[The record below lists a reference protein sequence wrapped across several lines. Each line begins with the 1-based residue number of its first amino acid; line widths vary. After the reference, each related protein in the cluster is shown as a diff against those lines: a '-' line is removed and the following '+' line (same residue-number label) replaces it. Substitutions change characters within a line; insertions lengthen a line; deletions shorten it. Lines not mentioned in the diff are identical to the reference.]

1 MTEFE
6 RLKETHVSTKE
17 IFDGDILHIIKDD
30 ILLPNNKPATREMIL
45 HVGAV
50 CIVAVTDDNKL
61 IMERQFRYPIGDVI
75 TEIPAGK
82 LDSKMEEPLLAAKR
96 ELKEETGYTAD
107 TWTNLGIFYPAPAY
121 SDEAITLFMARDL
134 HKGDQNLDSDE
145 FLDVSLI
152 PIEDLVKEVM
162 AGNIPDAKTQMG
174 ILRVAR
180 ILGI

>member
-6 RLKETHVSTKE
+6 RLKETHVSTRE
-17 IFDGDILHIIKDD
+17 IFDGDILHIIKDN
-30 ILLPNNKPATREMIL
+30 ILLPNNMPATRELIR

-61 IMERQFRYPIGDVI
+61 VMERQFRYPVDKVI

-82 LDSKMEEPLLAAKR
+82 LDSKKEDPLLAAKR

-107 TWTNLGIFYPAPAY
+107 TWTDLGVFYPAPAY

-134 HKGDQNLDSDE
+134 HKGTQNLDSDE
-145 FLDVSLI
+145 FLDVSLV
-152 PIEDLVKEVM
+152 PIEDMLKEIM
-162 AGNIPDAKTQMG
+162 AGNINDAKTQLG